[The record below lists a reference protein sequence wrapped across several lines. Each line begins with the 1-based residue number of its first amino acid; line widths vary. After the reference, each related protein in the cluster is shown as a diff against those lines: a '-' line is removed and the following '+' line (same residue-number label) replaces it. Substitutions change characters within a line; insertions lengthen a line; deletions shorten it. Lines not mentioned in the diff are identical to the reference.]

1 MNQTSHNRGM
11 AVVVLRRRSNRVDE
25 TREFAYADKPFS
37 LRINHRC
44 ECNLDKLIE
53 NQPQSPEDL
62 FDPKGI
68 ILEISDRAPHARHT
82 CPTCLLTTTLVL
94 AEYEPVMEDG
104 S

>member
-44 ECNLDKLIE
+44 DCNLVNLIE

-68 ILEISDRAPHARHT
+68 ILEISDRAPQARYI
-82 CPTCLLTTTLVL
+82 CPTCEAVTTLVL
-94 AEYEPVMEDG
+94 TEYVPATDDG
-104 S
+104 A